1 MGICIL
7 GSAIAYAAIKYL
19 TPSQVA
25 IRAPEDSYLA
35 AAFEEKQ
42 AVRINEQ
49 KKEDGYIFTLLGMTS
64 GKGLNQ
70 CLDAEDVTLQ
80 QRETYAVLAIEK
92 EDGTAMP
99 RISDA
104 EYGMDRFL
112 VSPLIGDQDPM
123 RVNLYSL
130 DGFAAEIV
138 HEGIA
143 YRIISCKELDM
154 FADRGVYLAV
164 CHELNDLENGYETDA
179 DKGQI
184 ACREDFA
191 GLNLLFELPLDSKAA
206 DREAAERVLTE
217 IKAVNA
223 GEAVA
228 EDEKTLLSE
237 ESASPQDLKE
247 WLLELEAGM
256 QGNEVVRR
264 CHIVA
269 GRSRAMTMQTRWIPC
284 RSVCIS
290 TIQMEQ

>member
-49 KKEDGYIFTLLGMTS
+49 K
-64 GKGLNQ
+64 
-70 CLDAEDVTLQ
+70 
-80 QRETYAVLAIEK
+80 K

-154 FADRGVYLAV
+154 LADRGVYLAV